1 MRVDTITSFTVRR
14 IIHRHALYSVA
25 PSNLG
30 SINLIGCNLRVAVRR
45 VAAISVCRNYVA
57 RKTLNDDLFKWG
69 SARLCNLTLNAIWF
83 ETLNVTASLRL
94 STLIKASTFEPIC
107 KMIFVILIQAQT
119 SNQRVYPIYPSLDK
133 SSPTQNEFPYVC
145 FDPHLRPTCID
156 RLSLGR
162 SLLFSH
168 LMQDSWVETTT
179 QEGPSIVD
187 LKGYEFINTR
197 WKHLTMLRFFS
208 CGTT

>member
-1 MRVDTITSFTVRR
+1 MQSY
-14 IIHRHALYSVA
+14 LE
-25 PSNLG
+25 
-30 SINLIGCNLRVAVRR
+30 CNLVRNLK
-45 VAAISVCRNYVA
+45 RNRFAPFVDVDKGKYF
-57 RKTLNDDLFKWG
+57 R
-69 SARLCNLTLNAIWF
+69 
-83 ETLNVTASLRL
+83 
-94 STLIKASTFEPIC
+94 PIC

-168 LMQDSWVETTT
+168 LMQD
-179 QEGPSIVD
+179 
-187 LKGYEFINTR
+187 N
-197 WKHLTMLRFFS
+197 
-208 CGTT
+208 